1 MGFKPSKKEPLNPP
15 PLESSP
21 SANPSLGAVAGPVE
35 ESSAAAMEIDEEEED
50 KALAGAAALARAE
63 VLRRRSRRRKQ
74 LIARYRRQY
83 WAMVEE
89 VRVKHRTYYWVY
101 GKGPVDAGRG
111 GGGGGEEERG
121 RGEGER
127 KRCAFAGV
135 QAMAM
140 PLTRF
145 CHAHILR
152 DPNRRSTAL
161 QFHHQEYRFLTY
173 PLYGNFSKGI
183 SSNARTGQIICGK
196 PILVAAAP
204 SLCHV
209 HLQRVQKSIA
219 QGLKKTGLNMSSS
232 SKTIS
237 KFTVL
242 IADCVRQIQ
251 SKRRKSLNASV
262 DKIASKDEKLS

>member
-1 MGFKPSKKEPLNPP
+1 
-15 PLESSP
+15 
-21 SANPSLGAVAGPVE
+21 
-35 ESSAAAMEIDEEEED
+35 
-50 KALAGAAALARAE
+50 
-63 VLRRRSRRRKQ
+63 
-74 LIARYRRQY
+74 
-83 WAMVEE
+83 MVEE
-89 VRVKHRTYYWVY
+89 VRVKHRDYYWVY
-101 GKGPVDAGRG
+101 GKGPVDAGEEEEEEAEEEGGKGRRGRRRRG
-111 GGGGGEEERG
+111 GGENGAAREK
-121 RGEGER
+121 GER
-127 KRCAFAGV
+127 KRCAFA
-135 QAMAM
+135 ACKSMAM

-145 CHAHILR
+145 CHAHILS
-152 DPNRRSTAL
+152 DPKQT
-161 QFHHQEYRFLTY
+161 
-173 PLYGNFSKGI
+173 LYKPCNFIIK
-183 SSNARTGQIICGK
+183 SNARTGQIICGK